1 VLPTC
6 RHSWQHGRVE
16 LNIIGRGGSY
26 EPDRAHDA
34 SQIAFSAKLDDFLF
48 RIELLQMEAH
58 LLEIVRTGWQDFDKT
73 KLSHLIRRKVCTASI
88 GLITLDL
95 MDTSRAPTIL

>member
-1 VLPTC
+1 MNCDWHDPGCL
-6 RHSWQHGRVE
+6 QFIE
-16 LNIIGRGGSY
+16 SY
-26 EPDRAHDA
+26 GAHDP
-34 SQIAFSAKLDDFLF
+34 SQIAFSTKLNDFLF

-73 KLSHLIRRKVCTASI
+73 ELSHLIHRKVRTASI